1 MEFITVAREIER
13 LSFKLT
19 YRRDEDL
26 FYDTKGRL
34 MHLDNKEQWN
44 EETEML
50 KELNDE
56 EQGWFLDLLAHL
68 CPGA

>member
-1 MEFITVAREIER
+1 MEFLKVAREIER

-26 FYDTKGRL
+26 FYDTKGRV
-34 MHLDNKEQWN
+34 MNFWNKEQWN

-50 KELNDE
+50 KELNE
-56 EQGWFLDLLAHL
+56 EERGWFLDLLAHL

>member
-1 MEFITVAREIER
+1 MEFMTVAREIER
-13 LSFKLT
+13 LSFKLI

-26 FYDTKGRL
+26 FYDTKGRP
-34 MHLDNKEQWN
+34 MIYKEQWN

>member
-26 FYDTKGRL
+26 FYDTKGRP
-34 MHLDNKEQWN
+34 MIYKEQWN

-50 KELNDE
+50 KELNTE

>member
-26 FYDTKGRL
+26 FYDTKGRP
-34 MHLDNKEQWN
+34 MIYKEQWN

-50 KELNDE
+50 KELNNE
-56 EQGWFLDLLAHL
+56 EQNWFLDLLAHL

>member
-19 YRRDEDL
+19 YRRDEDF
-26 FYDTKGRL
+26 FYDTKGRP
-34 MHLDNKEQWN
+34 MIYKEQWN

-56 EQGWFLDLLAHL
+56 EQRWFLDLLAHL

>member
-1 MEFITVAREIER
+1 MEFMTVARELER

-26 FYDTKGRL
+26 FYDTKGRP
-34 MHLDNKEQWN
+34 MHLYNKEQWN

-50 KELNDE
+50 KELNNE
-56 EQGWFLDLLAHL
+56 EQIWFLDLLAHL

>member
-13 LSFKLT
+13 LSFKLI

-26 FYDTKGRL
+26 FYDTKGRP
-34 MHLDNKEQWN
+34 MIYKEQWN

>member
-26 FYDTKGRL
+26 FYDTKGRP
-34 MHLDNKEQWN
+34 MIYEEQWN

-56 EQGWFLDLLAHL
+56 EQRWFLDLLAHL

>member
-26 FYDTKGRL
+26 FYDTKGQV
-34 MHLDNKEQWN
+34 MNVFNKEQWN

-56 EQGWFLDLLAHL
+56 EQGLFLDLLAHL

>member
-26 FYDTKGRL
+26 FYDTKGRP
-34 MHLDNKEQWN
+34 MIYKEQWN

-56 EQGWFLDLLAHL
+56 EQRWFLDLLAHL

>member
-26 FYDTKGRL
+26 FYDTKGRP
-34 MHLDNKEQWN
+34 MHLYNKEQWN

-50 KELNDE
+50 KELNNE
-56 EQGWFLDLLAHL
+56 EQELFLDLLAHL

>member
-26 FYDTKGRL
+26 FYDTKGRP
-34 MHLDNKEQWN
+34 MIYKEQWN

>member
-13 LSFKLT
+13 LSYKLT

-26 FYDTKGRL
+26 FYDTKGRP
-34 MHLDNKEQWN
+34 MIYKEQWN

-50 KELNDE
+50 NELNNE
-56 EQGWFLDLLAHL
+56 EQRWFLDLLAHL

>member
-26 FYDTKGRL
+26 FYDTKGRR
-34 MHLDNKEQWN
+34 MDVFNKEQWN

-56 EQGWFLDLLAHL
+56 EQRWFLDLLAHL

>member
-26 FYDTKGRL
+26 FYDTKGRP
-34 MHLDNKEQWN
+34 MIYEEQWN

-50 KELNDE
+50 KELNNE
-56 EQGWFLDLLAHL
+56 EQRWFLDLLAHL

>member
-26 FYDTKGRL
+26 FYDTKGRP
-34 MHLDNKEQWN
+34 MHLYNKEQWN

-50 KELNDE
+50 KELNNE
-56 EQGWFLDLLAHL
+56 EQKWFLDLLAHL

>member
-26 FYDTKGRL
+26 FYDTKGRP
-34 MHLDNKEQWN
+34 MIYKEQWN

-50 KELNDE
+50 KELNNE
-56 EQGWFLDLLAHL
+56 EQRWFLDLLAHL